1 MAPVQVSGP
10 VLTVRRVDAYHA
22 LTMVAPAIAT
32 EFRPGHY
39 DDREPCYCRVQ
50 RRQ

>member
-32 EFRPGHY
+32 EFRPGQFLAV
-39 DDREPCYCRVQ
+39 PV
-50 RRQ
+50 